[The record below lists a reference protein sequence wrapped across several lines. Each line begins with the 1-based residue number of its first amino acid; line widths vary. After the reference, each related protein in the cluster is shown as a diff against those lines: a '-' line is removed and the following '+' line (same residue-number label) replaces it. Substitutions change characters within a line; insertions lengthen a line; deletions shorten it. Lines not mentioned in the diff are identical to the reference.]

1 MKNSIN
7 NNRDKYVGCN
17 YVMRLF
23 YVLTIYVLLSS
34 IVICQDPPDPPDAV
48 TKVGTSAANWLKVES
63 GTRGIAMG
71 GSQVASGRGISGAYY
86 NPASIAFIEGS
97 EVYYSKSNYLAGI
110 THNTIGYGT
119 RLTPTDYFALHL
131 FYLDS
136 GDMEVTTVPSPNG
149 TGEMFNVLDISL
161 RLIYG
166 KQLTDRLR
174 IGGSIKYIREE
185 IYTMQMQ
192 SFVFD
197 LGSNFN
203 TGIYGLKL
211 GMSVSNFGPDVQF
224 TGEGLNKV
232 VPDSTDISGKLSKIT
247 QKFSVPLVFRLG
259 IEKYLIG
266 EDEESINRLTV
277 SADAINPIDYT
288 VYVGIGAEYSWNNMA
303 FRRGGTH
310 LFHDTAGLSLG
321 GGLKWSMVA
330 VDYAYVNYGIL
341 KETHQFGISLNF

>member
-7 NNRDKYVGCN
+7 NNQDKYVERN

-34 IVICQDPPDPPDAV
+34 IAICQDPPDPPDAV

>member
-1 MKNSIN
+1 LKRALNILITSVFIF
-7 NNRDKYVGCN
+7 G
-17 YVMRLF
+17 
-23 YVLTIYVLLSS
+23 LSF
-34 IVICQDPPDPPDAV
+34 CQDPPDPPDAV

-86 NPASIAFIEGS
+86 NPASIAFIDAS
-97 EVYYSKSNYLAGI
+97 EVYYSKSNYLVDI

-119 RLTPTDYFALHL
+119 KLTPTDYFGLHL

-136 GDMEVTTVPSPNG
+136 GNMEVTTVASPNG
-149 TGEMFNVLDISL
+149 TGEMFSVLDISL

-174 IGGSIKYIREE
+174 LGASIKYIREK
-185 IYTMQMQ
+185 IYTTQMQ

-203 TGIYGLKL
+203 TGIYGLQL

-224 TGEGLNKV
+224 TGEGLDKV
-232 VPDSTDISGKLSKIT
+232 VPDSTAISGKLSKIT

-259 IEKYLIG
+259 IQKYLIG
-266 EDEESINRLTV
+266 EDEESINRLNV
-277 SADAINPIDYT
+277 SADAINPIDYM
-288 VYVGIGAEYSWNNMA
+288 VYGGIGAEYSWNNMA
-303 FRRGGTH
+303 YIRGGTK
-310 LFHDTAGLSLG
+310 LFHDTAGMSLG
-321 GGLKWSMVA
+321 GGLKWNMFE

>member
-1 MKNSIN
+1 LKRALNILIPSVFIF
-7 NNRDKYVGCN
+7 G
-17 YVMRLF
+17 
-23 YVLTIYVLLSS
+23 LSL
-34 IVICQDPPDPPDAV
+34 CQPPPDPPDAV

-86 NPASIAFIEGS
+86 NPASIAFIEAS

-119 RLTPTDYFALHL
+119 RLSSTDYFGLHL

-149 TGEMFNVLDISL
+149 TGEMFSVLDISL
-161 RLIYG
+161 RLMYG

-174 IGGSIKYIREE
+174 IGGSIKYIREK
-185 IYTMQMQ
+185 IYTTQMQ

-197 LGSNFN
+197 MGSNFN

-224 TGEGLNKV
+224 TGEGLDKV

-247 QKFSVPLVFRLG
+247 KKFSVPLVFRLG
-259 IEKYLIG
+259 IQKYIIG
-266 EDEESINRLTV
+266 EDEESINRLSV

-288 VYVGIGAEYSWNNMA
+288 VYSGIGAEYSWNNMA
-303 FRRGGTH
+303 YIRGGTK
-310 LFHDTAGLSLG
+310 LFHDTAGISLG
-321 GGLKWSMVA
+321 GGLKWSMFE
-330 VDYAYVNYGIL
+330 VDYAYVNYGVL